1 MFKNKKEI
9 SKKKLLKKTIKKA
22 LKPKNIGRFLIL
34 LATIS
39 LLATSLLPVLSY
51 LF

>member
-1 MFKNKKEI
+1 MKLKKEP
-9 SKKKLLKKTIKKA
+9 SKKKVIKKKIKKA
-22 LKPKNIGRFLIL
+22 LKPKNIGKLLIL

-39 LLATSLLPVLSY
+39 LLASSLLPVLSY

>member
-1 MFKNKKEI
+1 MFEKKKEI
-9 SKKKLLKKTIKKA
+9 SKKKRFKKLFRKA
-22 LKPKNIGRFLIL
+22 MKPKNIGRFLIL

-39 LLATSLLPVLSY
+39 LLATSLLPMLSY